1 VTCLLSAAF
10 WARQVFGE
18 EARAMVVRLKACER
32 CGGDMSYERDMYGRF
47 RQCLQC
53 SYLEDL
59 PSEAA
64 AKAAKKREQAPES
77 VAEAVKKDSRAREG
91 SDVG

>member
-1 VTCLLSAAF
+1 MMTVD
-10 WARQVFGE
+10 
-18 EARAMVVRLKACER
+18 LKACER
-32 CGGDMSYERDMYGRF
+32 CGGDMSYESDIYGQF

-59 PSEAA
+59 PPEAA
-64 AKAAKKREQAPES
+64 AEAAKKREQAPES
-77 VAEAVKKDSRAREG
+77 VAEAVKKDSRAKEG

>member
-1 VTCLLSAAF
+1 MTVCL
-10 WARQVFGE
+10 
-18 EARAMVVRLKACER
+18 RACKR
-32 CGGDMSYERDMYGRF
+32 CGGDMSYESDIYGRF

-59 PSEAA
+59 PPEGAAEAT
-64 AKAAKKREQAPES
+64 KKREQAVEL
-77 VAEAVKKDSRAREG
+77 VAVAVKKDSIAKEA

>member
-1 VTCLLSAAF
+1 MMTVC
-10 WARQVFGE
+10 
-18 EARAMVVRLKACER
+18 LKACER
-32 CGGDMSYERDMYGRF
+32 CGGDMSYERDIYGRF

-59 PSEAA
+59 PSETAA
-64 AKAAKKREQAPES
+64 EATKEGEQAPES
-77 VAEAVKKDSRAREG
+77 VAEAVKEDSMAEEA